1 MKLRI
6 CTLANYWIQETIPNS
21 NLNLSDRQYYLTK
34 ENLLHPEK
42 MGITPVLGLKE
53 SFIGRRDFLQN
64 VTEVY
69 NNSKNG
75 IDLLLYPVKAEE
87 VKR

>member
-1 MKLRI
+1 
-6 CTLANYWIQETIPNS
+6 
-21 NLNLSDRQYYLTK
+21 
-34 ENLLHPEK
+34 

-75 IDLLLYPVKAEE
+75 IDLLFISGESGRGKTIILQDLRAAAVLKQDFYYSWKFSFWSRYTCVPVSC
-87 VKR
+87 

>member
-1 MKLRI
+1 
-6 CTLANYWIQETIPNS
+6 
-21 NLNLSDRQYYLTK
+21 
-34 ENLLHPEK
+34 

>member
-1 MKLRI
+1 
-6 CTLANYWIQETIPNS
+6 
-21 NLNLSDRQYYLTK
+21 
-34 ENLLHPEK
+34 

-69 NNSKNG
+69 NNSKMG
-75 IDLLLYPVKAEE
+75 LIYFLYPVKAEE